1 MVIGKILNNNV
12 VISTNDAGQEVI
24 YMGRGIAFKKKVGDP
39 VDEAFVEKEFVLKD
53 TFTANQFQQL
63 FSDIPVEE
71 VEAVKQVV
79 DDAEASL
86 GIELSPNIYLTLT
99 DHIHY
104 ALVRAREGIE
114 LPNPLLFE
122 TRKFYPKEYAIAADA
137 VAYFEKVFGITLP
150 ESEIGFIAF
159 HIVNSEQANGTMET
173 TMQAVEIVRDV
184 LAIISRFYGR
194 VFNPDSLNYQRIT
207 THLQYFAQRYLSDE
221 LSGEKDEFLFA
232 LVQSKYP
239 KAFQTVQRINEY
251 LIKTYDKS
259 IGESEMIYLTIHIER
274 VVNDQTN

>member
-12 VISTNDAGQEVI
+12 VVSTNDAGEEVI
-24 YMGRGIAFKKKVGDP
+24 YMGRGIAFKKKIGD
-39 VDEAFVEKEFVLKD
+39 VIDDTFVEKEFVLKD
-53 TFTANQFQQL
+53 SFTANQFQQL
-63 FSDIPVEE
+63 FADIPAEE

-79 DDAEASL
+79 DEAEQVL

-104 ALVRAREGIE
+104 ALMRAREGIE
-114 LPNPLLFE
+114 IPNPLLFE
-122 TRKFYPKEYAIAADA
+122 TRKFYPKEYAIAAKA
-137 VAYFEKVFGITLP
+137 VERFEKNFGVSLP
-150 ESEIGFIAF
+150 EAEKGFIAF

-184 LAIISRFYGR
+184 LAIISRFYGK

-207 THLQYFAQRYLSDE
+207 THLHYFAQRYLSDD
-221 LSGEKDEFLFA
+221 LSGEKDEFLFELIQA
-232 LVQSKYP
+232 KYP

-251 LIKTYDKS
+251 LIKTYGKP

-274 VVNDQTN
+274 VVNEPN

>member
-12 VISTNDAGQEVI
+12 VVSTNDAGEEVI
-24 YMGRGIAFKKKVGDP
+24 YMGRGIAFKKKIGD
-39 VDEAFVEKEFVLKD
+39 VIDDAFVEKEFVLKD
-53 TFTANQFQQL
+53 SFTANQFQQL
-63 FSDIPVEE
+63 FADIPAEE

-79 DDAEASL
+79 DEAEQVL
-86 GIELSPNIYLTLT
+86 GVELSPNIYLTLT

-104 ALVRAREGIE
+104 ALMRAREGIE
-114 LPNPLLFE
+114 IPNPLLFE
-122 TRKFYPKEYAIAADA
+122 TRKFYPKEYAIAAKA
-137 VAYFEKVFGITLP
+137 IERFEKNFGVSLP
-150 ESEIGFIAF
+150 EAEKGFIAF

-184 LAIISRFYGR
+184 LAIISRFYGK

-207 THLQYFAQRYLSDE
+207 THLQYFAQRYLSDD
-221 LSGEKDEFLFA
+221 LSGEKDEFLFELIQA
-232 LVQSKYP
+232 KYP

-251 LIKTYDKS
+251 LIKTYGKP

-274 VVNDQTN
+274 VVNEPN

>member
-12 VISTNDAGQEVI
+12 VVSTNDAGEEVI
-24 YMGRGIAFKKKVGDP
+24 YMGRGIAFKKKIGD
-39 VDEAFVEKEFVLKD
+39 VIDDAFVEKEFVLKD
-53 TFTANQFQQL
+53 SFTANQFQQL
-63 FSDIPVEE
+63 FADIPAEE

-79 DDAEASL
+79 DEAEQVL
-86 GIELSPNIYLTLT
+86 GVELSPNIYLTLT

-104 ALVRAREGIE
+104 ALMRAREGIE
-114 LPNPLLFE
+114 IPNPLLFE
-122 TRKFYPKEYAIAADA
+122 TRKFYPKEYAIAAKA
-137 VAYFEKVFGITLP
+137 VERFEKNFGVSLP
-150 ESEIGFIAF
+150 EAEKGFIAF

-184 LAIISRFYGR
+184 LATISRFYGK

-207 THLQYFAQRYLSDE
+207 THLHYFAQRYLSDD
-221 LSGEKDEFLFA
+221 LSGEKDEFLFELIQA
-232 LVQSKYP
+232 KYP

-251 LIKTYDKS
+251 LIKTYGKP

-274 VVNDQTN
+274 VVNEPN

>member
-12 VISTNDAGQEVI
+12 VVSTNDAGEEVI
-24 YMGRGIAFKKKVGDP
+24 YMGRGIAFKKKIGD
-39 VDEAFVEKEFVLKD
+39 VIDDAFVEKEFVLKD
-53 TFTANQFQQL
+53 SFTANQFQQL
-63 FSDIPVEE
+63 FADIPAEE

-79 DDAEASL
+79 DEAEQVL
-86 GIELSPNIYLTLT
+86 GVELSPNIYLTLT

-104 ALVRAREGIE
+104 ALMRAREGIE
-114 LPNPLLFE
+114 IPNPLLFE
-122 TRKFYPKEYAIAADA
+122 TRKFHPKEYAIAAKA
-137 VAYFEKVFGITLP
+137 VERFEKNFGVSLP
-150 ESEIGFIAF
+150 EAEKGFIAF

-184 LAIISRFYGR
+184 LAIISRFYGK

-207 THLQYFAQRYLSDE
+207 THLHYFAQRYLSDD
-221 LSGEKDEFLFA
+221 LSGEKDEFLFELIQA
-232 LVQSKYP
+232 KYP

-251 LIKTYDKS
+251 LIKTYGKP

-274 VVNDQTN
+274 VVNEPN

>member
-12 VISTNDAGQEVI
+12 VVSTNDAGEEVI
-24 YMGRGIAFKKKVGDP
+24 YMGRGIAFKKKIGD
-39 VDEAFVEKEFVLKD
+39 VIDDAFVEKEFVLKD
-53 TFTANQFQQL
+53 SFTANQFQQL
-63 FSDIPVEE
+63 FADIPAEE

-79 DDAEASL
+79 DEAEQVL

-104 ALVRAREGIE
+104 ALMRAREGIE
-114 LPNPLLFE
+114 IPNPLLFE
-122 TRKFYPKEYAIAADA
+122 TRKFYPKEYAIAAKA
-137 VAYFEKVFGITLP
+137 VERFEKNFGVSLP
-150 ESEIGFIAF
+150 EAEKGFIAF

-184 LAIISRFYGR
+184 LAIISRFYGK

-207 THLQYFAQRYLSDE
+207 THLQYFAQRYLSDD
-221 LSGEKDEFLFA
+221 LSGEKDEFLFELIQA
-232 LVQSKYP
+232 KYP

-251 LIKTYDKS
+251 LIKTYGKP

-274 VVNDQTN
+274 VVNEPN

>member
-12 VISTNDAGQEVI
+12 VVSTNDAGEEVI
-24 YMGRGIAFKKKVGDP
+24 YMGRGIAFKKKIGD
-39 VDEAFVEKEFVLKD
+39 VIDDAFVEKEFVLKD
-53 TFTANQFQQL
+53 SFTANQFQQL
-63 FSDIPVEE
+63 FADIPAEE

-79 DDAEASL
+79 DEAEQVL
-86 GIELSPNIYLTLT
+86 GVELSPDIYLTLT

-104 ALVRAREGIE
+104 ALMRAREGIE
-114 LPNPLLFE
+114 IPNPLLFE
-122 TRKFYPKEYAIAADA
+122 TRKFYPKEYAIAAKA
-137 VAYFEKVFGITLP
+137 VERFEKNFGVSLP
-150 ESEIGFIAF
+150 EAEKGFIAF

-184 LAIISRFYGR
+184 LAIISRFYGK

-207 THLQYFAQRYLSDE
+207 THLHYFAQRYLSDD
-221 LSGEKDEFLFA
+221 LSGEKDEFLFELIQA
-232 LVQSKYP
+232 KYP

-251 LIKTYDKS
+251 LIKTYGKP

-274 VVNDQTN
+274 VVNEPN

>member
-12 VISTNDAGQEVI
+12 VVSTNDAGEEVI
-24 YMGRGIAFKKKVGDP
+24 YMGRGIAFKKKIGD
-39 VDEAFVEKEFVLKD
+39 VIDDAFVEKEFVLKD
-53 TFTANQFQQL
+53 SFTANQFQQL
-63 FSDIPVEE
+63 FADIPAEE

-79 DDAEASL
+79 DEAEQVL
-86 GIELSPNIYLTLT
+86 GVELSPNIYLTLT

-104 ALVRAREGIE
+104 ALMRAREGIE
-114 LPNPLLFE
+114 IPNPLLFE
-122 TRKFYPKEYAIAADA
+122 TRKFYPKEYAIAAKA
-137 VAYFEKVFGITLP
+137 VERFEKNFGVSLP
-150 ESEIGFIAF
+150 EAEKGFIAF

-184 LAIISRFYGR
+184 LAIISRFYGK

-207 THLQYFAQRYLSDE
+207 THLHYFAQRYLSDD
-221 LSGEKDEFLFA
+221 LSGEKDEFLFELIQA
-232 LVQSKYP
+232 KYP

-251 LIKTYDKS
+251 LIKTYGKP

-274 VVNDQTN
+274 VVNEPN

>member
-12 VISTNDAGQEVI
+12 VVSTNDAGEEVI
-24 YMGRGIAFKKKVGDP
+24 YMGRGIAFKKKIGD
-39 VDEAFVEKEFVLKD
+39 VIDDAFVEKEFVLKD
-53 TFTANQFQQL
+53 SFTANQFQQL
-63 FSDIPVEE
+63 FADIPAEE

-79 DDAEASL
+79 DEAEQVL
-86 GIELSPNIYLTLT
+86 GVELSPNIYLTLT

-104 ALVRAREGIE
+104 ALMRAREGIE
-114 LPNPLLFE
+114 IPNPLLFE
-122 TRKFYPKEYAIAADA
+122 TRKFYPKEYAIAAKA
-137 VAYFEKVFGITLP
+137 VERFEKNFGVSLP
-150 ESEIGFIAF
+150 EAEKGFIAF

-184 LAIISRFYGR
+184 LAIISRFYGK

-207 THLQYFAQRYLSDE
+207 THLQYFAQRYLSDD
-221 LSGEKDEFLFA
+221 LSGEKDEFLFELIQA
-232 LVQSKYP
+232 KYP

-251 LIKTYDKS
+251 LIKTYGKP

-274 VVNDQTN
+274 VVNEPN

>member
-12 VISTNDAGQEVI
+12 VVSTNDAGEEVI
-24 YMGRGIAFKKKVGDP
+24 YMGRGIAFKKKIGD
-39 VDEAFVEKEFVLKD
+39 VIDDAFVEKEFVLKD
-53 TFTANQFQQL
+53 SFTANQFQQL
-63 FSDIPVEE
+63 FADIPAEE

-79 DDAEASL
+79 DEAEQVL
-86 GIELSPNIYLTLT
+86 GVELSPNIYLTLT

-104 ALVRAREGIE
+104 ALMRAREGIE
-114 LPNPLLFE
+114 IPNPLLFE
-122 TRKFYPKEYAIAADA
+122 TRKFYPKEYAIAAKA
-137 VAYFEKVFGITLP
+137 VERFEKNFGVSLP
-150 ESEIGFIAF
+150 EAEKGFIAF

-184 LAIISRFYGR
+184 LAIISRFYGK

-207 THLQYFAQRYLSDE
+207 THLHYFAQRYLSDD
-221 LSGEKDEFLFA
+221 LSGEKDEFLFELIQA
-232 LVQSKYP
+232 KYP

-251 LIKTYDKS
+251 LIKTYGKP

-274 VVNDQTN
+274 VINEPN

>member
-12 VISTNDAGQEVI
+12 VVSTNDAGEEVI
-24 YMGRGIAFKKKVGDP
+24 YMGRGIAFKKKNGD
-39 VDEAFVEKEFVLKD
+39 VIDDAFVEKEFVLKD
-53 TFTANQFQQL
+53 SFTANQFQQL
-63 FSDIPVEE
+63 FADIPAEE

-79 DDAEASL
+79 DEAEQVL
-86 GIELSPNIYLTLT
+86 GVELSPNIYLTLT

-104 ALVRAREGIE
+104 ALMRAREGIE
-114 LPNPLLFE
+114 IPNPLLFE
-122 TRKFYPKEYAIAADA
+122 TRKFYPKEYAIAAKA
-137 VAYFEKVFGITLP
+137 VERFEKNFGVSLP
-150 ESEIGFIAF
+150 EAEKGFIAF

-184 LAIISRFYGR
+184 LAIISRFYGK

-207 THLQYFAQRYLSDE
+207 THLHYFAQRYLSDD
-221 LSGEKDEFLFA
+221 LSGEKDEFLFELIQA
-232 LVQSKYP
+232 KYP

-251 LIKTYDKS
+251 LIKTYGKP

-274 VVNDQTN
+274 VVNEPN

>member
-12 VISTNDAGQEVI
+12 VISTNDAGEETI
-24 YMGRGIAFKKKVGDP
+24 YMERGIAFKKKIGDEI
-39 VDEAFVEKEFVLKD
+39 DDAFVEKEFVLKD
-53 TFTANQFQQL
+53 SFTANQFQQL
-63 FSDIPVEE
+63 FADIPAEE

-79 DDAEASL
+79 DEAEQVL

-104 ALVRAREGIE
+104 ALIRAREGIE
-114 LPNPLLFE
+114 IPNPLLFE
-122 TRKFYPKEYAIAADA
+122 TRKFYPKEYEVAAKT
-137 VAYFEKVFGITLP
+137 VARLEKNFGVSLP
-150 ESEIGFIAF
+150 EAEKGFIAF

-184 LAIISRFYGR
+184 LAIISRFYGK

-207 THLQYFAQRYLSDE
+207 THLQYFAQRYLSDD
-221 LSGEKDEFLFA
+221 LSGEKDEFLFELIQA
-232 LVQSKYP
+232 KYP
-239 KAFQTVQRINEY
+239 KAFQTVQRINDY
-251 LIKTYDKS
+251 LIQTYGKP

-274 VVNDQTN
+274 VVNEPN

>member
-12 VISTNDAGQEVI
+12 VVSTNDAGEEVI
-24 YMGRGIAFKKKVGDP
+24 LMGRGLAFKKKIGD
-39 VDEAFVEKEFVLKD
+39 VIDEDYVEKEFILKD
-53 TFTANQFQQL
+53 SFTANQFQQL
-63 FSDIPVEE
+63 FADIPVEE

-79 DDAEASL
+79 DEAEQVL

-114 LPNPLLFE
+114 IPNPLLFE
-122 TRKFYPKEYAIAADA
+122 TRKFYPKEYMVATKA
-137 VAYFEKVFGITLP
+137 VARFERDFDVSLP
-150 ESEIGFIAF
+150 EAEKGFIAF

-184 LAIISRFYGR
+184 LAIISRFYGK

-221 LSGEKDEFLFA
+221 LPEEKDEFLFE
-232 LVQSKYP
+232 LIQSKYP
-239 KAFQTVQRINEY
+239 KAFQTVQRINDY
-251 LIKTYDKS
+251 LIKTYGKP

-274 VVNDQTN
+274 VVNDI

>member
-12 VISTNDAGQEVI
+12 VVSTNDAGEEVI
-24 YMGRGIAFKKKVGDP
+24 YMGRGIAFKKKIGD
-39 VDEAFVEKEFVLKD
+39 VIDDAFVEKEFVLKD
-53 TFTANQFQQL
+53 SFTANQFQQL
-63 FSDIPVEE
+63 FADIPAEE

-79 DDAEASL
+79 DEAEQVL
-86 GIELSPNIYLTLT
+86 GVELSPNIYLTLT

-104 ALVRAREGIE
+104 ALMRAREGIE
-114 LPNPLLFE
+114 IQNPLLFE
-122 TRKFYPKEYAIAADA
+122 TRKFYPKEYAIAAKA
-137 VAYFEKVFGITLP
+137 VERFEKNFGVSLP
-150 ESEIGFIAF
+150 EAEKGFIAF

-184 LAIISRFYGR
+184 LAIISRFYGK

-207 THLQYFAQRYLSDE
+207 THLHYFAQRYLSDD
-221 LSGEKDEFLFA
+221 LSGEKDEFLFELIQA
-232 LVQSKYP
+232 KYP

-251 LIKTYDKS
+251 LIKTYGKP

-274 VVNDQTN
+274 VVNEPN

>member
-12 VISTNDAGQEVI
+12 VISTNDAGEETI
-24 YMGRGIAFKKKVGDP
+24 YMGRGIAFKKKIGDEI
-39 VDEAFVEKEFVLKD
+39 DDAFVEKEFVLKD
-53 TFTANQFQQL
+53 SFTANQFQQL
-63 FSDIPVEE
+63 FADIPAEE

-79 DDAEASL
+79 DEAEQVL

-104 ALVRAREGIE
+104 ALIRAREGIE
-114 LPNPLLFE
+114 IPNPLLFE
-122 TRKFYPKEYAIAADA
+122 TRKFYPKEYEVAAKT
-137 VAYFEKVFGITLP
+137 VARLEKNFGVSLP
-150 ESEIGFIAF
+150 EAEKGFIAF

-184 LAIISRFYGR
+184 LAIISRFYGK

-207 THLQYFAQRYLSDE
+207 THLQYFAQRYLSDD
-221 LSGEKDEFLFA
+221 LSGEKDEFLFELIQA
-232 LVQSKYP
+232 KYP
-239 KAFQTVQRINEY
+239 KAFQTVQRINDY
-251 LIKTYDKS
+251 LIQTYGKP

-274 VVNDQTN
+274 VVNEPN

>member
-12 VISTNDAGQEVI
+12 VISTNDAGEETI
-24 YMGRGIAFKKKVGDP
+24 YMGRGIAFKKKIGDEI
-39 VDEAFVEKEFVLKD
+39 DAAFVEKEFVLKD
-53 TFTANQFQQL
+53 SFTANQFQQL
-63 FSDIPVEE
+63 FADIPAEE

-79 DDAEASL
+79 DEAEQVL

-104 ALVRAREGIE
+104 ALIRAREGIE
-114 LPNPLLFE
+114 IPNPLLFE
-122 TRKFYPKEYAIAADA
+122 TRKFYPKEYEVAAKT
-137 VAYFEKVFGITLP
+137 VARLEKNFGVSLP
-150 ESEIGFIAF
+150 EAEKGFIAF

-184 LAIISRFYGR
+184 LAIISRFYGK

-207 THLQYFAQRYLSDE
+207 THLQYFAQRYLSDD
-221 LSGEKDEFLFA
+221 LSGEKDEFLFELIQA
-232 LVQSKYP
+232 KYP
-239 KAFQTVQRINEY
+239 KAFQTVQRINDY
-251 LIKTYDKS
+251 LIQTYGKP

-274 VVNDQTN
+274 VVNEPN

>member
-12 VISTNDAGQEVI
+12 VVSTNDAGEEVI
-24 YMGRGIAFKKKVGDP
+24 YMGRGIAFKKKIGD
-39 VDEAFVEKEFVLKD
+39 VIDDAFVEKEFVLKD
-53 TFTANQFQQL
+53 SFTANQFQQL
-63 FSDIPVEE
+63 FADIPAEE

-79 DDAEASL
+79 DEAEQVL
-86 GIELSPNIYLTLT
+86 GVELSPNIYLTLT

-104 ALVRAREGIE
+104 ALMRAREGIE
-114 LPNPLLFE
+114 IPNPLLFE
-122 TRKFYPKEYAIAADA
+122 TRKFYPKEYAIAAKA
-137 VAYFEKVFGITLP
+137 VERFEKNFGVSLP
-150 ESEIGFIAF
+150 EAEKGFIAF

-184 LAIISRFYGR
+184 LAIISRFYGK

-207 THLQYFAQRYLSDE
+207 THLHYFAQRYLNDD
-221 LSGEKDEFLFA
+221 LSGEKDEFLFELIQA
-232 LVQSKYP
+232 KYP

-251 LIKTYDKS
+251 LIKTYGKP

-274 VVNDQTN
+274 VVNEPN

>member
-12 VISTNDAGQEVI
+12 VISTNDAGEETI
-24 YMGRGIAFKKKVGDP
+24 YMGRGIAFKKKIGDEI
-39 VDEAFVEKEFVLKD
+39 DDAFVEKEFVLKD
-53 TFTANQFQQL
+53 SFTANQFQQL
-63 FSDIPVEE
+63 FADIPAEE

-79 DDAEASL
+79 DEAEQVL

-104 ALVRAREGIE
+104 ALIRAREGIE
-114 LPNPLLFE
+114 IPNPLLFE
-122 TRKFYPKEYAIAADA
+122 TRKFYPKEYEVAAKT
-137 VAYFEKVFGITLP
+137 VERLEKNFGVSLP
-150 ESEIGFIAF
+150 EAEKGFIAF

-184 LAIISRFYGR
+184 LAIISRFYGK

-207 THLQYFAQRYLSDE
+207 THLQYFAQRYLSDD
-221 LSGEKDEFLFA
+221 LSGEKDEFLFELIQA
-232 LVQSKYP
+232 KYP
-239 KAFQTVQRINEY
+239 KAFQTVQRINDY
-251 LIKTYDKS
+251 LIQTYGKP

-274 VVNDQTN
+274 VVNEPN

>member
-12 VISTNDAGQEVI
+12 VISTNDAGEETI
-24 YMGRGIAFKKKVGDP
+24 YMGRGIAFKKKIGDEI
-39 VDEAFVEKEFVLKD
+39 DAAFVEKEFVLKD
-53 TFTANQFQQL
+53 SFTANQFQQL
-63 FSDIPVEE
+63 FADIPAEE

-79 DDAEASL
+79 DEAEQVL

-104 ALVRAREGIE
+104 ALIRAREGIE
-114 LPNPLLFE
+114 IPNPLLFE
-122 TRKFYPKEYAIAADA
+122 TRKFYPKEYEVAAKT
-137 VAYFEKVFGITLP
+137 VARLEKNFSVSLP
-150 ESEIGFIAF
+150 EAEKGFIAF

-184 LAIISRFYGR
+184 LAIISRFYGK

-207 THLQYFAQRYLSDE
+207 THLQYFAQRYLSDD
-221 LSGEKDEFLFA
+221 LSGEKDEFLFELIQA
-232 LVQSKYP
+232 KYP
-239 KAFQTVQRINEY
+239 KAFQTVQRINDY
-251 LIKTYDKS
+251 LIQTYGKP

-274 VVNDQTN
+274 VVNEPN

>member
-12 VISTNDAGQEVI
+12 VVSTNDAGEEVI
-24 YMGRGIAFKKKVGDP
+24 YMGRGIAFKKKIGD
-39 VDEAFVEKEFVLKD
+39 VIDEAFVEKEFVLKD
-53 TFTANQFQQL
+53 SFTANQFQQL
-63 FSDIPVEE
+63 FADIPAEE

-79 DDAEASL
+79 DEAEQVL
-86 GIELSPNIYLTLT
+86 GVELSPNIYLTLT

-104 ALVRAREGIE
+104 ALMRAREGIE
-114 LPNPLLFE
+114 IPNPLLFE
-122 TRKFYPKEYAIAADA
+122 TRKFYPKEYAIAAKA
-137 VAYFEKVFGITLP
+137 VERFEKNFGVSLP
-150 ESEIGFIAF
+150 EAEKGFIAF

-184 LAIISRFYGR
+184 LAIISRFYGK

-207 THLQYFAQRYLSDE
+207 THLHYFAQRYLSDD
-221 LSGEKDEFLFA
+221 LSGEKDEFLFELIQA
-232 LVQSKYP
+232 KYP

-251 LIKTYDKS
+251 LIKTYGKP

-274 VVNDQTN
+274 VVNEPN

>member
-12 VISTNDAGQEVI
+12 VVSTNDAGEEVI
-24 YMGRGIAFKKKVGDP
+24 YMGRGIAFKKKIGD
-39 VDEAFVEKEFVLKD
+39 VIDDAFVEKEFVLKD
-53 TFTANQFQQL
+53 SFTANQFQQL
-63 FSDIPVEE
+63 FVDIPAEE

-79 DDAEASL
+79 DEAEQVL
-86 GIELSPNIYLTLT
+86 GVELSPNIYLTLT

-104 ALVRAREGIE
+104 ALMRAREGIE
-114 LPNPLLFE
+114 IPNPLLFE
-122 TRKFYPKEYAIAADA
+122 TRKFYPKEYAIAAKA
-137 VAYFEKVFGITLP
+137 VERFEKNFGVSLP
-150 ESEIGFIAF
+150 EAEKGFIAF

-184 LAIISRFYGR
+184 LAIISRFYGK

-207 THLQYFAQRYLSDE
+207 THLHYFAQRYLSDD
-221 LSGEKDEFLFA
+221 LSGEKDEFLFELIQA
-232 LVQSKYP
+232 KYP

-251 LIKTYDKS
+251 LIKTYGKP

-274 VVNDQTN
+274 VVNEPN